1 MSYTGIGGPRWKEQ
15 RRFAAKSLKD
25 LYEGQT
31 GKFSRNKIPGAKLMF
46 LSPTTL
52 LGMEEKI
59 HTEVSFTIQHLRNL
73 LAGKKEEMMYDADRF
88 WEVPN
93 LNVIWGLVAALRHDF
108 KDPVPKKQFQYMRT
122 LFGEK
127 LAGIYIFFSAS
138 KTCPFFVCSLLIMP
152 HHTGNDINM

>member
-127 LAGIYIFFSAS
+127 LAGIYIFFFCV
-138 KTCPFFVCSLLIMP
+138 KDMP
-152 HHTGNDINM
+152 IFCV